1 MPSPNLRPPPP
12 LQTAYRLLRARFG
25 HQHWW
30 PAETPLEVCV
40 GAILVQNTTWTQ
52 VERAIARLKPEGLLA
67 SAAALHAVPAA
78 QLEAAIRSAG
88 TYRVK
93 ARRLRAF
100 TQLVCVEFGGVL
112 DRLWEGPTEAV
123 RRRLLAVPGIGP
135 ETADCMLLYAGGH
148 RSFVMDAYTRRVF
161 HRHGWVRDPPGHPGQ
176 DDLRAVCEQTLAG
189 KDPSHQLD
197 LWQDFHA
204 QMVAVGKSH
213 CSAREARCDGC
224 PLEPLLPETQQG
236 PSLSQDRRERA
247 AKSRLL

>member
-1 MPSPNLRPPPP
+1 MPFRDPRSPPP
-12 LQTAYRLLRARFG
+12 LRTAYRLLRARFG
-25 HQHWW
+25 HQRWW

-52 VERAIARLKPEGLLA
+52 VERAIARLKSEGLLT
-67 SAAALHAVPAA
+67 SADALHTVPVA

-100 TQLVCVEFGGVL
+100 TRLVCVEFGGLL
-112 DRLWEGPTEAV
+112 DRLWDGPTETV
-123 RRRLLAVPGIGP
+123 RQRLLAVPGIGP

-161 HRHGWVRDPPGHPGQ
+161 HRHGWTHDESASD
-176 DDLRAVCEQTLAG
+176 DDLRAACGQSLTG
-189 KDPSHQLD
+189 RDPLHQLD

-204 QMVAVGKSH
+204 QMVAVGKTY
-213 CSAREARCDGC
+213 CGAREARCQAC
-224 PLEPLLPETQQG
+224 PLKPLLASPRSTQ
-236 PSLSQDRRERA
+236 PTVH
-247 AKSRLL
+247 